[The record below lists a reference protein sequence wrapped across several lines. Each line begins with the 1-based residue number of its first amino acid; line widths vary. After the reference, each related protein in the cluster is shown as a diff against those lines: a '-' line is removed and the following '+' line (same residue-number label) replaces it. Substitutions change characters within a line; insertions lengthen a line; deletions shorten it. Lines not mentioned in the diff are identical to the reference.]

1 MISRLTPIVD
11 KLKTDTTR
19 RAQFAHA
26 AYALGIARY
35 HLSGKASTFSTKLS
49 AVGALRTYFAAEAE
63 LTAAGE
69 EVREPLL
76 GRALGRFYLGH
87 ILYNG
92 GDFPKAKDALTEYLA
107 DVAAAGPQRVL
118 NMPDGFLGKKI
129 SEAERKASRFKSRA
143 CSGEAQ
149 ADAHTM
155 LAMISEHLDG
165 AEGLRSIALPHLQ
178 AQLGEGG
185 GHRAVLGGPRATRA
199 LCVHV
204 AGVCQSR
211 RERRPK
217 EGGAP
222 KPRAN
227 LQGARG
233 PTPDASPRGLV
244 SVRHIHVARVSSTWL
259 ELLTCPRGRSWTSPS

>member
-129 SEAERKASRFKSRA
+129 NEVERKASRFKSRA

-155 LAMISEHLDG
+155 LAMCSEHLDG
-165 AEGLRSIALPHLQ
+165 AEGLRTTALPHLQ
-178 AQLGEGG
+178 A
-185 GHRAVLGGPRATRA
+185 
-199 LCVHV
+199 
-204 AGVCQSR
+204 
-211 RERRPK
+211 
-217 EGGAP
+217 
-222 KPRAN
+222 
-227 LQGARG
+227 
-233 PTPDASPRGLV
+233 
-244 SVRHIHVARVSSTWL
+244 
-259 ELLTCPRGRSWTSPS
+259 